1 MYKVTRL
8 LGAALCLLALVTT
21 SLSAQGTTYQ
31 VNFGSIAFV
40 NVQLDADCS
49 RDIIYMNLLT
59 GDPDLDGD
67 GRVPTQEAFIIEIDD
82 ADPTNNEM
90 LDGCGTFLYTIRPHP
105 DSMIVGF
112 TFGQGSI
119 TARDVTPPTQFL
131 TAEANPGPF
140 FTTQL
145 QDLTINSLRGDISRS
160 FIVDGQSGFPQMGTI
175 SGELMTR
182 LLAGGDIPRF
192 RDACSDV
199 NVTVS
204 DEVFIDGP
212 CGDIV
217 ITRTFT
223 ATDESA
229 ECSTPDFNSGETVV
243 SYDIVLERP
252 RIADVQEPT
261 ELVTYECNDPALI
274 GGNFPD
280 PDPEDYPFLNTPD
293 GPEYL
298 DFVFGNVGAS
308 FTNSAPVNICN
319 NTLKYVRTYTVIDW
333 CDTDNVRT
341 FSQLVKVGDTGAPT
355 ITLPTQDLDFDGFPD
370 DGPLVYST
378 NAPGCGAYINTRAS
392 GLSIT
397 DGCSAVMTTTAL
409 VLFNGSEDNISAP
422 INVDAPSPT
431 DRLTPFIPAGEHTL
445 RYHAIDECGNEIT
458 ADLDILIEDRS
469 GPVVIAEDAINVAL
483 SNNGFATVAA
493 TDIDRGSYD
502 DCTDVTLDIAFANPV
517 ALIAIG
523 AFSPTITLTCIDV
536 GAVPV
541 ILRATDANGN
551 SNTRMSI
558 INVID
563 NSAPVCIAPGNLTID
578 CEQADELLPEDINA
592 FFLGDP
598 QSTIILFD
606 DLFGAPTS
614 LDNCG
619 NEQSTQEI
627 FANINDCGTGTVT
640 RSFTVTDSRGFA
652 SAPGC
657 DQIISIRGIRD
668 YTLEFPGDASATC
681 GNNPVYDDLVYTPLG
696 CDMVV
701 TNLTVDTFFA
711 TSDAC
716 FKLRRTIEVI
726 NWCEYDGNGDF
737 YTVRRD
743 ADNDGNFDESTF
755 LHILPNGNTDL
766 SDDVA
771 VLDRD
776 ASRVNNNNIG
786 FLDIDDLTNGSIDND
801 NDGDSGYGNS
811 ISRGA
816 FRYVQYVKV
825 YDNTAPTIT
834 NISSDVTNSTDCDGG
849 GIQIDFTI
857 LDDCIG
863 ANLSA
868 VVEIDLDYVP
878 ANGFNASRV
887 LTSEEVLADG
897 TGGFNVLLP
906 NLPIGEHAIRARATD
921 GCGNVNGRI
930 IQFDIDDNSVVTPI
944 CVGRLTFV
952 LQTDGAGGGLAIV
965 EADDFV
971 VSTNGNCLNLP
982 LEYAVYT
989 EEEANATGFSPSPDR
1004 AEFDVTCED
1013 LGEIP
1018 VRVYVFTPNGT
1029 SHFCNAMA
1037 SVVTSATVSCTS
1049 AGVAS
1054 ISGFVTSPQND
1065 LLRDVEVSISDMASM
1080 NEMQLTDANGS
1091 FLFPALAAGSQY
1103 MVQPQTS
1110 DEVNIRRVKTS
1121 DIATIAAHALGTSP
1135 LTDPYRLI
1143 AADVNG
1149 DGYVDISDMLAI
1161 SRVIIGLDPTY
1172 QHSPTWRFIRRDFD
1186 LNGLEEGWN
1195 PSIFPTSYM
1204 IEELQGHNRNADFV
1218 AIEIGDVFV
1227 QPEGREAYALNT
1239 DDALLQAGERFDL
1252 KVTAGELKAFQGT
1265 FDVAD
1270 GLEIEN
1276 WSSSL
1281 LSLGNV
1287 NDAYMADGLLP
1298 FSYQADESLEGEE
1311 VITLHLLATND
1322 LRISDYLSVTD
1333 RITYPEAYT
1342 PAGNT
1347 ATLSLEF
1354 SETTG
1359 GDGIVLHQN
1368 FPNPASAQTTIV
1380 FELPQA
1386 GAVALEVHDLQ
1397 GRLVAAR
1404 NLEGHLGRNTVIF
1417 QTDNDLNNSTG
1428 ILTYTLTVG
1437 QQRLTKRM
1445 TVIAR

>member
-1 MYKVTRL
+1 
-8 LGAALCLLALVTT
+8 
-21 SLSAQGTTYQ
+21 
-31 VNFGSIAFV
+31 
-40 NVQLDADCS
+40 
-49 RDIIYMNLLT
+49 MNLLT
-59 GDPDLDGD
+59 GDADVDRD
-67 GRVPTQEAFIIEIDD
+67 GRFPPQEAFIIEIDD
-82 ADPTNNEM
+82 ADPSNNEI
-90 LDGCGTFLYTIRPHP
+90 LDGCGSFNYTIRPNP
-105 DSMIVGF
+105 DSTVVGF
-112 TFGQGSI
+112 TFGQGTI

-131 TAEANPGPF
+131 TAGANPGPF

-145 QDLTINSLRGDISRS
+145 QELTVNSLRGGVSRS
-160 FIVDGQSGFPQMGTI
+160 FTLDGQSGMPIMSTLD
-175 SGELMTR
+175 GELMVR
-182 LLAGGDIPRF
+182 LLAGGMIPRF

-199 NVTVS
+199 NVVVS
-204 DEVFIDGP
+204 DEIFIDGP
-212 CGDIV
+212 CGDII
-217 ITRTFT
+217 ITRSFT
-223 ATDESA
+223 ATDDSEDCSA
-229 ECSTPDFNSGETVV
+229 PGFSSGETVV
-243 SYDIVLERP
+243 SYDIVLQRP
-252 RIADVQEPT
+252 TIANVQAPR
-261 ELVTYECNDPALI
+261 ELVTYECNDPALAN
-274 GGNFPD
+274 GNFPD
-280 PDPEDYPFLNTPD
+280 PNPEDYPFINTPD
-293 GPEYL
+293 GPRYL
-298 DFVFGNVGAS
+298 EFVFGNVGSS
-308 FTNSAPVNICN
+308 FTNSAPVNICT
-319 NTLKYVRTYTVIDW
+319 NTIKYVRTYTVIDW

-341 FSQLVKVGDTGAPT
+341 FSQLVKVGDTGVPT
-355 ITLPTQDLDFDGFPD
+355 ITLPTQDNNFDGRPD
-370 DGPLVYST
+370 LGPLVYST

-392 GLSIT
+392 GLDVT
-397 DGCSAVMTTTAL
+397 DGCSDVMTVTAF
-409 VLFNGSEDNISAP
+409 VLFNGSEDNVSAP
-422 INVDAPSPT
+422 IDVNSPNPT
-431 DRLTPFIPAGEHTL
+431 NRLTPFIPAGEHTL
-445 RYHAIDECGNEIT
+445 RYLAIDECGNETT

-502 DCTDVTLDIAFANPV
+502 DCTGVTLDIAFANPGS
-517 ALIAIG
+517 LIAIG
-523 AFSPTITLTCIDV
+523 AFGPTITLTCIDV

-563 NSAPVCIAPGNLTID
+563 NSVPVCIAPGNVTID
-578 CEQADELLPEDINA
+578 CEQADDLLPEDINA
-592 FFLGDP
+592 FFLGDR

-606 DLFGAPTS
+606 ELFGAPTS

-668 YTLEFPGDASATC
+668 YTLEFPGDAAATC
-681 GNNPVYDDLVYTPLG
+681 GNNPVYGDLVYTPLG

-743 ADNDGNFDESTF
+743 ADNDGNFDEPTF
-755 LHILPNGNTDL
+755 LHVLPNGNTDL

-786 FLDIDDLTNGSIDND
+786 FLDLDDLTSGNIDND

-811 ISRGA
+811 VSRGA

-834 NISSDVTNSTDCDGG
+834 NISSDVTNSTNCDGG
-849 GIQIDFTI
+849 GIQIDYTV

-863 ANLSA
+863 ANLNTQ
-868 VVEIDLDYVP
+868 VELDLDYVP
-878 ANGFNASRV
+878 GNGFNISRV
-887 LTSEEVLADG
+887 LNSDEIFSDG
-897 TGGFNVLLP
+897 GGNFNILLP

-930 IQFDIDDNSVVTPI
+930 IQFNIEDNSVVTPI

-971 VSTNGNCLNLP
+971 VSANGNCMNLP

-989 EEEANATGFSPSPDR
+989 EEETNAPGFEPSTDR
-1004 AEFDVTCED
+1004 TDFQVTCED
-1013 LGEIP
+1013 VGEIP
-1018 VRVYVFTPNGT
+1018 VRVYVFTPNGN

-1037 SVVTSATVSCTS
+1037 SVVTSATVSCAG

-1054 ISGFVTSPQND
+1054 ISGFVTSPQNE

-1080 NEMQLTDANGS
+1080 NDRQLTDANGS
-1091 FLFPALAAGSQY
+1091 FLFPALLAGGQY

-1110 DEVNIRRVKTS
+1110 NEVDIRRVKTS
-1121 DIATIAAHALGTSP
+1121 DIATIAAHALGTTP

-1149 DGYVDISDMLAI
+1149 DGYVDITDMLAI
-1161 SRVIIGLDPTY
+1161 SRIIIGLDATY
-1172 QHSPTWRFIRRDFD
+1172 PNSPTWRFIRRDFD

-1227 QPEGREAYALNT
+1227 QPEGREAHALYT
-1239 DDALLQAGERFDL
+1239 EDALLEAGERFDL
-1252 KVTAGELKAFQGT
+1252 KINAGELQAFQGT
-1265 FDVAD
+1265 FDVAE

-1276 WSSSL
+1276 WSSPL
-1281 LSLGNV
+1281 LGRGNV
-1287 NDAYMADGLLP
+1287 NDAYMNDGLLP
-1298 FSYQADESLEGEE
+1298 FSYQADESLEGKEI
-1311 VITLHLLATND
+1311 ITLHLRAATD

-1368 FPNPASAQTTIV
+1368 FPNPAAAQTTIV

-1386 GAVALEVHDLQ
+1386 SAVALEVHDLQ

-1404 NLEGHLGRNTVIF
+1404 NLAGHMGRNTVSF
-1417 QTDNDLNNSTG
+1417 RTDDDLNNSTG

>member
-1 MYKVTRL
+1 
-8 LGAALCLLALVTT
+8 
-21 SLSAQGTTYQ
+21 
-31 VNFGSIAFV
+31 
-40 NVQLDADCS
+40 
-49 RDIIYMNLLT
+49 
-59 GDPDLDGD
+59 
-67 GRVPTQEAFIIEIDD
+67 
-82 ADPTNNEM
+82 
-90 LDGCGTFLYTIRPHP
+90 
-105 DSMIVGF
+105 VGF
-112 TFGQGSI
+112 IFGQGSI
-119 TARDVTPPTQFL
+119 TARDVTPPTQFM
-131 TAEANPGPF
+131 TAGANPGPF

-145 QDLTINSLRGDISRS
+145 QDLTINTLPGNISRS
-160 FIVDGQSGFPQMGTI
+160 FVVDGGSGFPHMSTI
-175 SGELMTR
+175 SADLMVR
-182 LLAGGDIPRF
+182 LLAGGMIPRF

-223 ATDESA
+223 ATDESE
-229 ECSTPDFNSGETVV
+229 ECSAPDFSSGETVV
-243 SYDIVLERP
+243 SYDIVLQRP
-252 RIADVQEPT
+252 SIVNVQEPN
-261 ELVTYECNDPALI
+261 ELVTYECNDPALN

-280 PDPEDYPFLNTPD
+280 PYPEDYPFLNTPD
-293 GPEYL
+293 GPVYL
-298 DFVFGNVGAS
+298 DVVFGNVGSS

-319 NTLKYVRTYTVIDW
+319 NTIKYVRTYTVIDW
-333 CDTDNVRT
+333 CDTDNVQT

-355 ITLPTQDLDFDGFPD
+355 IILPTQDLDFNGMADE
-370 DGPLVYST
+370 GPLVYTT

-392 GLSIT
+392 GLVVT
-397 DGCSAVMTTTAL
+397 DGCSAVMTVTAF
-409 VLFNGSEDNISAP
+409 VLFEGSEDNISAP
-422 INVDAPSPT
+422 IDVNSPNPT
-431 DRLTPFIPAGEHTL
+431 SRLTPFIPVGAHTI
-445 RYHAIDECGNEIT
+445 RYLAIDECGNEMI

-469 GPVVIAEDAINVAL
+469 GPVVIAENAINVAL

-502 DCTDVTLDIAFANPV
+502 DCTEVTLDIAFANPGS
-517 ALIAIG
+517 LLPIG
-523 AFSPTITLTCIDV
+523 AFGPTITLTCIDV

-551 SNTRMSI
+551 SNTRMSV

-563 NSAPVCIAPGNLTID
+563 NSAPICIAPGNVTID
-578 CEQADELLPEDINA
+578 CEQADDLLPEDVNA
-592 FFLGDP
+592 YFLADP
-598 QSTIILFD
+598 QGAIIMFD

-619 NEQSTQEI
+619 NEQSTQSI

-657 DQIISIRGIRD
+657 DQIIAIRGIRD
-668 YTLEFPGDASATC
+668 YTLEFPADASATC
-681 GNNPVYDDLVYTPLG
+681 GNNPVYGDLVYTPLG

-701 TNLTVDTFFA
+701 SNLTVDTFFA
-711 TSDAC
+711 ASDAC

-743 ADNDGNFDESTF
+743 ADSDGNFNESTF
-755 LHILPNGNTDL
+755 LHVLPNGNTDL

-771 VLDRD
+771 VLDQD
-776 ASRVNNNNIG
+776 ANRENNNNIG
-786 FLDIDDLTNGSIDND
+786 FLDLDDLTNGSVDND
-801 NDGDSGYGNS
+801 NDGDTGYGNS

-825 YDNTAPTIT
+825 YDNIAPTIT
-834 NISSDVTNSTDCDGG
+834 NISSDVTNSTNCDGG
-849 GIQIDFTI
+849 GIQIDYTI

-863 ANLSA
+863 ANLSSL
-868 VVEIDLDYVP
+868 VELDLDYAP
-878 ANGFNASRV
+878 QNGFSISRA
-887 LTSEEVLADG
+887 LNSAEVISDG
-897 TGGFNVLLP
+897 NGNFNILLP
-906 NLPIGEHAIRARATD
+906 NLPIGEHAIRTRATD

-930 IQFDIDDNSVVTPI
+930 IQFNIEDNSVVTPI
-944 CVGRLTFV
+944 CVGLLTFV

-971 VSTNGNCLNLP
+971 VSTNGNCNNFP
-982 LEYAVYT
+982 IEYAVYT
-989 EEEANATGFSPSPDR
+989 EEEANAPGFIPSPSR
-1004 AEFDVTCED
+1004 IEFDVTCED
-1013 LGEIP
+1013 LGMIP
-1018 VRVYVFTPNGT
+1018 VRVYVFTPNGE
-1029 SHFCNAMA
+1029 SHYCNAMA
-1037 SVVTSATVSCTS
+1037 SVVTSATVSCNT

-1054 ISGFVTSPQND
+1054 ISGFVTSPQNE
-1065 LLRDVEVSISDMASM
+1065 LLRDIEVAISDMASM
-1080 NEMQLTDANGS
+1080 NNMQLTDANGS
-1091 FLFPALAAGSQY
+1091 FLFPALAAGGQY

-1110 DEVNIRRVKTS
+1110 DVVNIRRIKTS
-1121 DIATIAAHALGTSP
+1121 DIATIAAHALGTAP

-1143 AADVNG
+1143 AADANG

-1161 SRVIIGLDPTY
+1161 SRVILGIDDTF
-1172 QHSPTWRFIRRDFD
+1172 QNSPTWRFIRRDFN
-1186 LNGLEEGWN
+1186 LNGLEEGFD
-1195 PSIFPTSYM
+1195 PSIFPTNYM
-1204 IEELQGHNRNADFV
+1204 IEELLGHNRNADFV

-1227 QPEGREAYALNT
+1227 QPEGREAFALNT
-1239 DDALLQAGERFDL
+1239 EDALLAAGERYDL
-1252 KVTAGELKAFQGT
+1252 KVTAGELQAFQGT
-1265 FDVAD
+1265 FDVAA

-1276 WSSSL
+1276 WSSPL
-1281 LSLGNV
+1281 LGRGNV
-1287 NDAYMADGLLP
+1287 NEAYITDGLLP
-1298 FSYQADESLEGEE
+1298 FSYQAKQSLEGEE
-1311 VITLHLLATND
+1311 IITLHLLATTD
-1322 LRISDYLSVTD
+1322 LRMSDYLSITD

-1347 ATLSLEF
+1347 ATLSLKF

-1380 FELPQA
+1380 FELPLA

-1404 NLEGHLGRNTVIF
+1404 TLEGHVGRNAVIF
-1417 QTDNDLNNSTG
+1417 QTEDDLNNSTG

-1437 QQRLTKRM
+1437 QQRITKRM

>member
-21 SLSAQGTTYQ
+21 SLSAQGTTYE
-31 VNFGSIAFV
+31 VNFASISFV
-40 NVQLDADCS
+40 NLQLNADCS
-49 RDIIYMNLLT
+49 REIIYMNLLT
-59 GDPDLDGD
+59 GDADVDRD
-67 GRVPTQEAFIIEIDD
+67 GRIPPQEAFIIEIDD
-82 ADPTNNEM
+82 ADPSNNEI
-90 LDGCGTFLYTIRPHP
+90 LDGCGSFSYTIRPNP
-105 DSMIVGF
+105 DSTVIGF
-112 TFGQGSI
+112 TFGQGTI
-119 TARDVTPPTQFL
+119 TARDVTPPVQFM

-145 QDLTINSLRGDISRS
+145 QDLTINTLPGTVSRS
-160 FIVDGQSGFPQMGTI
+160 FIVDGESSFPQMGTI
-175 SGELMTR
+175 SGELMNR
-182 LLAGGDIPRF
+182 LLAGGMIPRF
-192 RDACSDV
+192 HDACSDI
-199 NVTVS
+199 NVVVS
-204 DEVFIDGP
+204 DEISIDGP

-217 ITRTFT
+217 ITRSFT
-223 ATDESA
+223 ATDESE
-229 ECSTPDFNSGETVV
+229 ECSAPGFNSGATVV

-252 RIADVQEPT
+252 TIANVQAPS
-261 ELVTYECNDPALI
+261 ELVTYECNDPALN

-293 GPEYL
+293 GPAYL
-298 DFVFGNVGAS
+298 EFVFGNVGAS
-308 FTNSAPVNICN
+308 FTNSAPVNICT
-319 NTLKYVRTYTVIDW
+319 NTIKYVRTYTVIDW

-341 FSQLVKVGDTGAPT
+341 FTQLVKVGDTGMPT
-355 ITLPTQDLDFDGFPD
+355 ITLPTQDLDFDGMPD
-370 DGPLVYST
+370 EGPLVYST
-378 NAPGCGAYINTRAS
+378 NAPGCGAFINTRAN
-392 GLSIT
+392 GLNIT
-397 DGCSAVMTTTAL
+397 DGCSDVMTVTAF
-409 VLFNGSEDNISAP
+409 VLFGGSEDNISAP
-422 INVDAPSPT
+422 IDVNSPNPT
-431 DRLTPFIPAGEHTL
+431 SRLTPFIPAGEHTI
-445 RYHAIDECGNEIT
+445 RYLAIDECGNEAT
-458 ADLDILIEDRS
+458 SDLDILIEDRS

-502 DCTDVTLDIAFANPV
+502 DCTEVTLDIAFANPGS
-517 ALIAIG
+517 LLAIG
-523 AFSPTITLTCIDV
+523 AFGPTITLTCIDV

-563 NSAPVCIAPGNLTID
+563 NSAPICIAPGNVTID
-578 CEQADELLPEDINA
+578 CEQADDLLPEDVNANFLADPNGTIN
-592 FFLGDP
+592 
-598 QSTIILFD
+598 LFD

-619 NEQSTQEI
+619 NEQSTQNI

-681 GNNPVYDDLVYTPLG
+681 GNNPVYGDLVYTPLG
-696 CDMVV
+696 CDMMVS
-701 TNLTVDTFFA
+701 NLTVDTFFA
-711 TSDAC
+711 ASDAC

-755 LHILPNGNTDL
+755 LHVLPNGNTDL

-776 ASRVNNNNIG
+776 ANRDNNNNIG
-786 FLDIDDLTNGSIDND
+786 FLDLDDLTNGNVDND
-801 NDGDSGYGNS
+801 NDGDTGYGNS

-825 YDNTAPTIT
+825 YDNIAPTIT
-834 NISSDVTNSTDCDGG
+834 NISSDVTNSTNCDGG
-849 GIQIDFTI
+849 GIQIDYTI

-863 ANLSA
+863 ANLSTL
-868 VVEIDLDYVP
+868 VELDLDFVP
-878 ANGFNASRV
+878 GNGFNTSRV
-887 LTSEEVLADG
+887 LTSEEVLSDG
-897 TGGFNVLLP
+897 EGNFNILLP

-930 IQFDIDDNSVVTPI
+930 IQFNIEDNSVVTPI

-965 EADDFV
+965 EADDYV
-971 VSTNGNCLNLP
+971 VSANGNCNNFP

-989 EEEANATGFSPSPDR
+989 EEETNVEGFVPSPSR
-1004 AEFDVTCED
+1004 SEFEVTCED

-1018 VRVYVFTPNGT
+1018 VRVYVFTPNGE

-1037 SVVTSATVSCTS
+1037 SVVTSATVNCVG

-1054 ISGFVTSPQND
+1054 ISGFVTSPQNE
-1065 LLRDVEVSISDMASM
+1065 LLRDIEVSISDMASM
-1080 NEMQLTDANGS
+1080 NDMQLTDANGS
-1091 FLFPALAAGSQY
+1091 FLFPALTEGGQY
-1103 MVQPQTS
+1103 MVRPQTS
-1110 DEVNIRRVKTS
+1110 TEVNVRRVKTS
-1121 DIATIAAHALGTSP
+1121 DISTIAAHALGTRP

-1143 AADVNG
+1143 AADANG

-1161 SRVIIGLDPTY
+1161 SRVIIGIDETY
-1172 QHSPTWRFIRRDFD
+1172 QNSPTWRFIRRDFD
-1186 LNGLEEGWN
+1186 LNGLQEGWD

-1204 IEELQGHNRNADFV
+1204 IEELVGHNRNADFV

-1227 QPEGREAYALNT
+1227 QPEGRESFALNT
-1239 DDALLQAGERFDL
+1239 EDVLLAAGERYEL
-1252 KVTAGELKAFQGT
+1252 EVTAGELQAFQGT

-1270 GLEIEN
+1270 GLEIEH
-1276 WSSSL
+1276 WSSTML
-1281 LSLGNV
+1281 GRGNV
-1287 NDAYMADGLLP
+1287 NDAYLADGLLP
-1298 FSYQADESLEGEE
+1298 FSYHADHSLEGEE
-1311 VITLHLLATND
+1311 VITLHLLATTD
-1322 LRISDYLSVTD
+1322 LRISDYLRITD
-1333 RITYPEAYT
+1333 RITYPEAFT

-1347 ATLSLEF
+1347 ATLSLDF

-1359 GDGIVLHQN
+1359 GEGIVLHQN

-1404 NLEGHLGRNTVIF
+1404 NLAGHAGRNSVIF
-1417 QTDNDLNNSTG
+1417 QTNDDLNNSTG